1 MSCASSTV
9 RSRATRFAPEPSAR
23 SVRSLTVNPPSA
35 SASSTDDRPGWSR
48 QLPGLWTAVTD
59 ICTRYANR
67 SPQTV
72 RIVLS
77 VGGAALFCVLAT
89 QNAGGYRYGVQDQA
103 FYIPAIAR
111 HLDPTLYPHDTALL
125 DAHGQLIAFDEAT
138 ARLLTATGWSLPPL
152 FFGAQLVT
160 LVLLFAGA
168 AGLGRTLYRS
178 WWTVAGL
185 AFALT
190 IRHNV
195 SDTGV
200 NTLEGYF
207 HPRMLAFALGAV
219 ALALFVRRRPW
230 PALAVAAAAGPLHP
244 TMGVWFVV
252 WVGVAVIVAESQTRR
267 VLGGL
272 AVAAA
277 AVAVVFVFAGP
288 LRDQLVLM
296 DASWTGA
303 LFFRD
308 YLFPTDWPW
317 ATWAANLAY
326 GVAIGA
332 MYWYRRSAVG
342 VSSHETGLVA
352 GCGVLLLIFLVSVP
366 LSAAGVALVVQLQVA
381 RIFWMLDFFFTVYFV
396 WLLIERPVRGR
407 SASASASASVR
418 VRYAG
423 LALFAVG
430 AIVRG
435 GYVMEVEFPDRA
447 LFEPRFASGDW
458 HEVMAWSAL
467 TPAGTNLLLH
477 PGHAGRYGSS
487 ARAAA
492 KRDVY
497 LEDKDG
503 ALAIYSRSVA
513 RRVSNRRRDLGDF
526 GALNASRARALAR
539 QYDLQYLITI
549 LDIDLPVAH
558 LSGPFTVYDLD
569 GP

>member
-1 MSCASSTV
+1 MV
-9 RSRATRFAPEPSAR
+9 RVA
-23 SVRSLTVNPPSA
+23 L
-35 SASSTDDRPGWSR
+35 
-48 QLPGLWTAVTD
+48 L
-59 ICTRYANR
+59 
-67 SPQTV
+67 
-72 RIVLS
+72 

-89 QNAGGYRYGVQDQA
+89 QNAAGYRYGVQDQA
-103 FYIPAIAR
+103 FYIPAVLR
-111 HLDPTLYPHDTALL
+111 HLDSTLYPHDAALL
-125 DAHGQLIAFDEAT
+125 DAHGHLIAFDEST
-138 ARLLTATGWSLPPL
+138 AQLLTTTGWSLPTVFL
-152 FFGAQLVT
+152 GAHLAS
-160 LVLLFAGA
+160 LALLFAGA
-168 AGLGRTLYRS
+168 VGLGRALYRS

-207 HPRMLAFALGAV
+207 HPRMLAFALGAI

-230 PALAVAAAAGPLHP
+230 SALAVATAAAPLHP
-244 TMGVWFVV
+244 TVGLWFVI
-252 WVGVAVIVAESQTRR
+252 WVGVAVVVADPQTRR
-267 VLGGL
+267 VLGGI

-277 AVAVVFVFAGP
+277 AVAVVFVLAGP
-288 LRDQLVLM
+288 LRDQLVVM
-296 DASWTGA
+296 EASWTGA

-317 ATWAANLAY
+317 ATWAANLGY
-326 GVAIGA
+326 GLAIGA
-332 MYWYRRSAVG
+332 MYWYRRLAVG
-342 VSSHETGLVA
+342 VTARETGLVA
-352 GCGVLLLIFLVSVP
+352 GCGVLLLIFLASVP

-407 SASASASASVR
+407 SASASVR

-423 LALFAVG
+423 LALFVVG

-435 GYVMEVEFPDRA
+435 GYVMGIEFPDRA
-447 LFEPRFASGDW
+447 LFEPRFVSGDW
-458 HEVMAWSAL
+458 QEVMEWSAR

-492 KRDVY
+492 QRDVY

-503 ALAIYSRSVA
+503 ALAIYSRSIA
-513 RRVSNRRRDLGDF
+513 QRVSDRRRDLGDF
-526 GALNASRARALAR
+526 GELNAPRARALAR

-558 LSGPFTVYDLD
+558 RSGPFTVYDLE